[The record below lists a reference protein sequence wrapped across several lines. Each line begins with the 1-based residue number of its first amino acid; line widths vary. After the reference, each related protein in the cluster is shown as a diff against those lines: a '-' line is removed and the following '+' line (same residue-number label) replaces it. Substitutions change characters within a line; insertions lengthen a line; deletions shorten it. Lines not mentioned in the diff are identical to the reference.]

1 MKKRR
6 ASYAQGY
13 YDKYHEERNMK
24 YNNSN
29 RPLVCMLSNST
40 CYKGTHT
47 MQPVGVL
54 WHSTGANNNTLKRYV
69 QPIESDPNYD
79 YLMEV
84 LGDNKYNNDY
94 NHITINSGLNAFVGK
109 LANGTVAAVQ
119 TMPWNYA
126 PWGCG
131 RGNYGSC
138 NDAWI

>member
-1 MKKRR
+1 
-6 ASYAQGY
+6 
-13 YDKYHEERNMK
+13 
-24 YNNSN
+24 
-29 RPLVCMLSNST
+29 
-40 CYKGTHT
+40 
-47 MQPVGVL
+47 MQPVGIL
-54 WHSTGANNNTLKRYV
+54 WHSTGVNNNTLKRYV
-69 QPIESDPNYD
+69 QPIESDPNYN

-84 LGDNKYNNDY
+84 LGDNRYNNDY

-109 LANGTVAAVQ
+109 LADGTVAAVQ